1 MHFSSAAA
9 LLAFSSISLTFAAPL
24 ANSQNDLNRRQV
36 NYQIVNVDGDSDSSA
51 IPDIE
56 TVTETAKST
65 VTAPGSPAV
74 AQTVTVTATP
84 SYTPSYTPS
93 ASLFPSSSTPISH
106 QAPPPGSSFMP
117 EEHGFNGGFF
127 RRGLNALGNP
137 GHFAQNYVSSSSAS
151 WPTVPTSL
159 AVRGAEDWYPSSS
172 WTPSSSAVPAATPLV
187 AREFGRWGSSS
198 LVPSSSS
205 SFSVPTPSSP
215 VVARQFQEGPSLAP
229 SSPSSVASS
238 TVPSPSLAA
247 RQFGAWGSSS
257 SSAPSGTPYA
267 TPSTHVWA
275 RGYDSAPDAFP
286 SGTPSSSA
294 SISPSATPSPVKG
307 GENLFA
313 PSAEFST
320 PRFSSLLY

>member
-9 LLAFSSISLTFAAPL
+9 LLAFSSISVTFAAPL

-51 IPDIE
+51 IPEVE

-93 ASLFPSSSTPISH
+93 ASPFPSSSTPVWH
-106 QAPPPGSSFMP
+106 QAPPSGNSFMP

-137 GHFAQNYVSSSSAS
+137 GHFAQNYVSSSSTS

-159 AVRGAEDWYPSSS
+159 AVRGAEGWYLSSS
-172 WTPSSSAVPAATPLV
+172 WTPSSSPVPTATPLV
-187 AREFGRWGSSS
+187 AREFGRWGPSS

-215 VVARQFQEGPSLAP
+215 VIARQFQEGPSLAP
-229 SSPSSVASS
+229 SSSAFASS
-238 TVPSPSLAA
+238 AVPSPSLAA
-247 RQFGAWGSSS
+247 RQFDAWGSSS

-267 TPSTHVWA
+267 IPSTHVWA
-275 RGYDSAPDAFP
+275 RGYDSAPNAFP

-294 SISPSATPSPVKG
+294 SISPSATPSSVKG

-313 PSAEFST
+313 PSVEFSA

>member
-9 LLAFSSISLTFAAPL
+9 LLAFSSISVTFAAPL
-24 ANSQNDLNRRQV
+24 ANSQNDLNRRQI

-51 IPDIE
+51 IPEVE
-56 TVTETAKST
+56 TVTAKST
-65 VTAPGSPAV
+65 VTAPGSPVV

-84 SYTPSYTPS
+84 SYTPSYKPS
-93 ASLFPSSSTPISH
+93 ASPFPSSSTPVSH
-106 QAPPPGSSFMP
+106 QAPPQGNSFMP
-117 EEHGFNGGFF
+117 EEQGFNGGFF

-159 AVRGAEDWYPSSS
+159 AVRGSEGWHQSSS
-172 WTPSSSAVPAATPLV
+172 WAPSSSAAPTATPLV
-187 AREFGRWGSSS
+187 AREFGRWGPSG

-205 SFSVPTPSSP
+205 SSVPTPSSP
-215 VVARQFQEGPSLAP
+215 VIARHFQEGPSLTP
-229 SSPSSVASS
+229 SASPSVASS
-238 TVPSPSLAA
+238 SVPSPSLVA

-257 SSAPSGTPYA
+257 SAAPSGTPYA

-275 RGYDSAPDAFP
+275 RGYDSAPDALP

-294 SISPSATPSPVKG
+294 NISPSATPSPVKG
-307 GENLFA
+307 GENNFA
-313 PSAEFST
+313 PSAEFSA